1 MANIKDL
8 KKRIKSTKGT
18 FKITKAMKLVSAAK
32 LSKAQSKILGLRP
45 YSTELEQTVKTVSA
59 LNKDYTSS
67 YFSEDKNNKRTL
79 YLIVSSDKGLCGSYN
94 SSIVKMV
101 RKLVLENSLLAEEEK
116 ENFKFAFIGKKA
128 KDLLAKELNVSK
140 IYTFAKADPT
150 FEEVRK
156 IADELSHF
164 FLTSEYGKVC
174 VVYNSFQSAISFNT
188 TKRQLLPM
196 VVTEAEKEKLRGSFP
211 YDYKYEPSA
220 GSILDTLVPEVFVT
234 SLYTCILDAIASEHG
249 SRMSSMESASK
260 NCKEMIRK
268 LSLKMNKLRQAKITT
283 ELTEVVSGAES
294 LNG

>member
-32 LSKAQSKILGLRP
+32 LNKAQMRILGMRP
-45 YSTELEQTVKTVSA
+45 YATELEQTVRTVSA
-59 LNKDYTSS
+59 LNKEYSS
-67 YFSEDKNNKRTL
+67 MYFKENPENKQSVVL
-79 YLIVSSDKGLCGSYN
+79 VISSDKGLCGSYN
-94 SSIVKMV
+94 SSVTKAA
-101 RKLVLENSLLAEEEK
+101 RRLAKEK
-116 ENFKFAFIGKKA
+116 KDEQLKFFFIGKKTR
-128 KDLLAKELNVSK
+128 DLIQKEVNAGK
-140 IYTFAKADPT
+140 TFTFAKADAT

-156 IADELSHF
+156 VADELAAMF
-164 FLTSEYGKVC
+164 TTGEVGKVY
-174 VVYNSFQSAISFNT
+174 VLYNSFLSAIAFE
-188 TKRQLLPM
+188 TKLKQLLPL
-196 VVTEAEKEKLRGSFP
+196 VVTDEEKEKLAAKYP

-234 SLYTCILDAIASEHG
+234 SVYTALLDAVASEHG
-249 SRMSSMESASK
+249 ARMSAMENASK

-283 ELTEVVSGAES
+283 ELAEVVSGAES